1 MNTEHEQ
8 INEKINT
15 HKTNF
20 ESDSDIDSPNFFS
33 YVLSYYNRE
42 TNTEKVVNS
51 FYNKKTA
58 DKLFET
64 LTNIKH
70 ENIPLYDNIEYK
82 ITKVPLII
90 NKDVSIENE
99 ADNITTN
106 VITDIVSYSDN
117 YTSNYTQGSNYIL
130 ENTNDLSDSYLPNN
144 IIYIQVFLMIIGFYI
159 YYTLYCKFLELKNY
173 YI

>member
-1 MNTEHEQ
+1 MNTESEQ
-8 INEKINT
+8 VNT

-20 ESDSDIDSPNFFS
+20 ESDSDTSDTPNFFS

-64 LTNIKH
+64 LTNIKN
-70 ENIPLYDNIEYK
+70 ENIPLYDHIEYK

-106 VITDIVSYSDN
+106 VITDIVSNTENYSS
-117 YTSNYTQGSNYIL
+117 SNQASNYIL
-130 ENTNDLSDSYLPNN
+130 ENTNDLTDSYLPNN

-159 YYTLYCKFLELKNY
+159 YYTLYCKFLELEKY
-173 YI
+173 FI